1 VAGDESREQKQI
13 PAGMRTRTAK
23 AKTGAEITT
32 EAKADPPP
40 AAKDDN

>member
-1 VAGDESREQKQI
+1 MIISGREQLVPFWTDNKKSK
-13 PAGMRTRTAK
+13 GETSK
-23 AKTGAEITT
+23 SKTKT